1 MTGSQGVCQPI
12 EGELLKVIMN
22 NPKAIRLVDG
32 TRAAG

>member
-1 MTGSQGVCQPI
+1 MTGSQEVRQPI
-12 EGELLKVIMN
+12 EGDLLKVIMI